1 MLTEMTVTKQA
12 AFITGR
18 ILHRGTG
25 LPIKG
30 KIQIKA
36 RDVPIVAKVL
46 DDGTFAISGA
56 INQIFPTLDSQ
67 AYKLKLTIQAE
78 SVEFRRGMV
87 EYSQLVDI
95 RPDGISFDP
104 DAVEPFRS
112 LIDLGNIYLPVDP
125 AIDSSADPTVY
136 QDNLLVEIRGRIL
149 QAKKPEENFPTPP
162 TVQVVVDGAAPIEVV
177 ANADGRY
184 RFSSI
189 VMRLPAEI
197 RCSAPGFQPIK
208 RPLLV
213 DFGKVVNQED
223 FRLLSI

>member
-1 MLTEMTVTKQA
+1 MLTEMTATKQA

-25 LPIKG
+25 LPIEG
-30 KIQIKA
+30 QIQIKA
-36 RDVPIVAKVL
+36 RDVPVVTKVL
-46 DDGTFAISGA
+46 DDGTFVISGA
-56 INQIFPTLDSQ
+56 TDQIFPQLNAQ
-67 AYKLKLTIQAE
+67 AYSIKLSIQAA
-78 SVEFRRGMV
+78 SGQFRRGLV

-95 RPDGISFDP
+95 PAGISFDP
-104 DAVEPFRS
+104 DVVAPFRP

-125 AIDSSADPTVY
+125 AIDPSADLAVY
-136 QDNLLVEIRGRIL
+136 RDNLLVEIRGRVL
-149 QAKKPEENFPTPP
+149 QAKKPEEDFPTPP
-162 TVQVVVDGAAPIEVV
+162 KIQVIVNGAAPIEVV

-189 VMRLPAEI
+189 LMRLPAQI
-197 RCSAPGFQPIK
+197 SCSAPGFQPIK

-223 FRLLSI
+223 FRLLSS

>member
-1 MLTEMTVTKQA
+1 MLTEMMATKQA

-25 LPIKG
+25 LPIQG
-30 KIQIKA
+30 QIQIKA

-46 DDGTFAISGA
+46 DDGTFVISGA
-56 INQIFPTLDSQ
+56 TDQIFPQLNAQ
-67 AYKLKLTIQAE
+67 AYSIELNIQAV
-78 SVEFRRGMV
+78 SGQFRRGLV
-87 EYSQLVDI
+87 EYARLENI
-95 RPDGISFDP
+95 PAGISFDP

-162 TVQVVVDGAAPIEVV
+162 KVQVVVDGAAPIEEVV

-197 RCSAPGFQPIK
+197 RCSASGFQPIR